1 MCKTTAEK
9 SVKEGRA
16 SLGGLEPPTFR
27 LTAERANRLR
37 HRDTLPQG
45 PVIIRSWNQNV
56 FPVASHP
63 SRKKIQVSPILCNL
77 TNTRNTE
84 PGRRTRLGVDLEPE
98 GPKGAG
104 GSSETA
110 EGPRPYS
117 SAPGRLESG
126 PSTRERTQP
135 PISHSP
141 SASLVVL
148 TASPSKPGWSLR
160 GRTPIG
166 CVPTAPRTLSASSV
180 PSPRSPSPGARLTPS
195 NRPVNALPRMHTTAG
210 SRTRILMPPL
220 RFLVPKEPRFFRS
233 ALLPNLYSSSRFRAR
248 QKVLERPRG
257 HPLDP
262 LFRLSTQDGGAAAS
276 ARGRRCQGEG

>member
-1 MCKTTAEK
+1 MY
-9 SVKEGRA
+9 SR
-16 SLGGLEPPTFR
+16 SPPTPAGKRFKCLLFCATSR
-27 LTAERANRLR
+27 TPGTLSLVVGHVLALTRSPRDLRELGAPTKQRRAPD
-37 HRDTLPQG
+37 HT
-45 PVIIRSWNQNV
+45 
-56 FPVASHP
+56 
-63 SRKKIQVSPILCNL
+63 
-77 TNTRNTE
+77 
-84 PGRRTRLGVDLEPE
+84 
-98 GPKGAG
+98 
-104 GSSETA
+104 
-110 EGPRPYS
+110 Y
-117 SAPGRLESG
+117 SAPGRPESG

-148 TASPSKPGWSLR
+148 TASPSKPGWSRR

-166 CVPTAPRTLSASSV
+166 CVPTAPRTLGASSV

-195 NRPVNALPRMHTTAG
+195 NHPVNALPRMHTTAG